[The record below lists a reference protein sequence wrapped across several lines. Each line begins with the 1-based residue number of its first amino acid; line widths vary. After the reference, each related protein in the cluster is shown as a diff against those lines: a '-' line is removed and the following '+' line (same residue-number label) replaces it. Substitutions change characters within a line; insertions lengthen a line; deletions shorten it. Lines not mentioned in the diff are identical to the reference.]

1 LRLQLRASH
10 RGEDDWQLRGE
21 IKPMPDDI
29 LNAMRGLREDMRQRL
44 LQSSEYRALE
54 ALDAAIDEIGAIL
67 QTAPPVCASAPV
79 ASEIQVAP
87 LQEAAQSAAAPPPS
101 APAVLMAPQTPA
113 ARHQAIADAFA
124 ETLAAKL
131 DPRNGARAATA
142 YQPASHTHFG

>member
-1 LRLQLRASH
+1 
-10 RGEDDWQLRGE
+10 
-21 IKPMPDDI
+21 MPDDI

-67 QTAPPVCASAPV
+67 LGAPAVAASAPV
-79 ASEIQVAP
+79 VSEIQIAPPHDAGPNREAGPARDVAP
-87 LQEAAQSAAAPPPS
+87 LS
-101 APAVLMAPQTPA
+101 APVAAPQTPA
-113 ARHQAIADAFA
+113 ARHHAIAAAFA

-142 YQPASHTHFG
+142 YQAARHTPFE